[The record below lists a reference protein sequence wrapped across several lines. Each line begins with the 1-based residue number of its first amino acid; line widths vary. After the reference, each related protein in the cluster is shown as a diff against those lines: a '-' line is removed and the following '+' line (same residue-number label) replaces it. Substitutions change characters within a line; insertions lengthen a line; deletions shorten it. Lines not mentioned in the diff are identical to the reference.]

1 MRAVLILLA
10 VMLPA
15 AVSAQNATERALDES
30 EAMVRDAQGSQQ
42 RIEQL
47 DDATREALLRYRQ
60 AVQQREQLGEYN
72 TRLADMV
79 AAQQAELESLETQ
92 LNSIEDTQRELLPLM
107 QRMLDSLEQFVALD
121 LPFLPEE
128 RAERIDQLRDLM
140 LRSDVSVAEK
150 YRRLV
155 EAYQIE
161 SDYGRTLEAWRG
173 SLEQGDSVR
182 VVDYLRLGRV
192 MFFYQSLDGREQGYW
207 DAQNQAWTALP
218 NEYRRTME
226 QGMRVARQHRPLQN
240 RKASRGASHEAFD
253 NRLVATVGNA
263 VESRTTGESGR
274 PVTQY
279 SRGAQY

>member
-15 AVSAQNATERALDES
+15 TVLAQDATERALGEG
-30 EAMVRDAQGSQQ
+30 EALMRDAQGSQQ

-47 DDATREALLRYRQ
+47 DDATRDALQRYRQ
-60 AVQQREQLGEYN
+60 ALQQREQLSAYN
-72 TRLADMV
+72 TRLADVV
-79 AAQQAELESLETQ
+79 AAQQAELESLEAQ
-92 LNSIEDTQRELLPLM
+92 LSSIEDTQRELLPLM

-128 RAERIDQLRDLM
+128 RSDRIQQLRDLM

-150 YRRLV
+150 YRRLI

-173 SLEQGDSVR
+173 SLEEGDSVR

-192 MFFYQSLDGREQGYW
+192 MFFYQSLDGRQQGYW
-207 DAQNQAWTALP
+207 DPQAQAWTRLP
-218 NEYRRTME
+218 NEYRRTLE
-226 QGMRVARQHRPLQN
+226 QGMRMARQQQTPMLLRLPLPAVADQQN
-240 RKASRGASHEAFD
+240 PTEAQ
-253 NRLVATVGNA
+253 
-263 VESRTTGESGR
+263 
-274 PVTQY
+274 P
-279 SRGAQY
+279 

>member
-15 AVSAQNATERALDES
+15 AVSAQGVTERALDES
-30 EAMVRDAQGSQQ
+30 EALMRDAQGSQQ

-60 AVQQREQLGEYN
+60 ALQQREQLSEYN
-72 TRLADMV
+72 ARLSAMV
-79 AAQQAELESLETQ
+79 AAQQTELQSLQGQ
-92 LNSIEDTQRELLPLM
+92 LDSIEDTQRELLPLM

-128 RAERIDQLRDLM
+128 RGERIDQLRDLM

-150 YRRLV
+150 YRRLI

-173 SLEQGDSVR
+173 SLEQEGSVR

-192 MFFYQSLDGREQGYW
+192 SFFYQSLDGREQGVW
-207 DAQNQAWTALP
+207 NAEDQTWTALP
-218 NEYRRTME
+218 NEYRRTLE
-226 QGMRVARQHRPLQN
+226 QGLRMARQQQTPMMLRLPLP
-240 RKASRGASHEAFD
+240 
-253 NRLVATVGNA
+253 
-263 VESRTTGESGR
+263 
-274 PVTQY
+274 PVTGPQ
-279 SRGAQY
+279 SQQESQP

>member
-1 MRAVLILLA
+1 MRAVWLLLA

-15 AVSAQNATERALDES
+15 AVVAQDVTDRALDES
-30 EAMVRDAQGSQQ
+30 EALMRDAQGSQQ

-47 DDATREALLRYRQ
+47 DDATRDALLRYRE

-72 TRLADMV
+72 TRLGDMV
-79 AAQQAELESLETQ
+79 AAQQAELESLEGQ
-92 LNSIEDTQRELLPLM
+92 LSSIEDTQRELLPLM

-128 RAERIDQLRDLM
+128 RGERIDQLRDLM

-150 YRRLV
+150 YRRLI

-207 DAQNQAWTALP
+207 DAESQAWAPLP

-226 QGMRVARQHRPLQN
+226 QGMRMARQQQTPMMLRLPLPPVSEQ
-240 RKASRGASHEAFD
+240 SSPQ
-253 NRLVATVGNA
+253 
-263 VESRTTGESGR
+263 ESQ
-274 PVTQY
+274 P
-279 SRGAQY
+279 

>member
-207 DAQNQAWTALP
+207 DAQNQAWTALH

-226 QGMRVARQHRPLQN
+226 QGMRVARQQQTPAMLRLPLPPITEPQ
-240 RKASRGASHEAFD
+240 SQQGSQ
-253 NRLVATVGNA
+253 
-263 VESRTTGESGR
+263 
-274 PVTQY
+274 P
-279 SRGAQY
+279 

>member
-15 AVSAQNATERALDES
+15 AVSAQDVTERALGES
-30 EAMVRDAQGSQQ
+30 EALMRDAQGSQQ

-60 AVQQREQLGEYN
+60 AMQQREQLSEYN
-72 TRLADMV
+72 SRLTAMV
-79 AAQQAELESLETQ
+79 AAQQAELQSLEGQ
-92 LNSIEDTQRELLPLM
+92 LSSIEDTQHELLPLM

-128 RAERIDQLRDLM
+128 RGERIDQLRDLM
-140 LRSDVSVAEK
+140 LRADVSIAEK
-150 YRRLV
+150 YRRLI

-173 SLEQGDSVR
+173 SLEKADSVR

-192 MFFYQSLDGREQGYW
+192 SFFYQSLDGREQGVW
-207 DAQNQAWTALP
+207 DTETQSWTALP
-218 NEYRRTME
+218 NAYRRTLE
-226 QGMRVARQHRPLQN
+226 QGMRMARQQQTPMMLRLPLPPITEQQ
-240 RKASRGASHEAFD
+240 RQQEGQ
-253 NRLVATVGNA
+253 
-263 VESRTTGESGR
+263 
-274 PVTQY
+274 P
-279 SRGAQY
+279 